1 MTLADS
7 PIATRRAF
15 ILTSGVMAAA
25 STLPVSA
32 VVPHQDN
39 PSQPPAPVPK
49 TKDSTSDDAGAITEA
64 TFAEAEKL
72 AGVEFTDKERTQML
86 RGIKGEV
93 DRYRR
98 RRAQALPNGL
108 GPAAVFDPRFPGA
121 RLVDVSDRLV
131 RSNGSPGPLPTD
143 DEDIAFAPVTTLSRW
158 IQRRQLT
165 SRRLTQ
171 IYLKRLKEIGP
182 KLESVVTLTENRAL
196 RQAAKADNE
205 IAAGKY
211 RGPLHGIP
219 WGAKDLLDTAGIK
232 TTWGATPYKDRV
244 PDDDAVVV
252 KRLDK
257 AGAVLVA
264 KTTLGALAYGD
275 IWFDGRTNNPWNLE
289 KGSSGSSAG

>member
-1 MTLADS
+1 MTSADTS
-7 PIATRRAF
+7 IATRREF

-25 STLPVSA
+25 TTLPASA
-32 VVPHQDN
+32 VGPHQDK
-39 PSQPPAPVPK
+39 PSPPSAQPPR
-49 TKDSTSDDAGAITEA
+49 TEDSTSDDAGAITEA

-93 DRYRR
+93 ARYRR

-121 RLVDVSDRLV
+121 TLVDVSDRLV
-131 RSNGSPGPLPTD
+131 RSDASPGPLPSD

-182 KLESVVTLTENRAL
+182 KLESVVTLTADRAL

-205 IAAGKY
+205 IAAGQY

-219 WGAKDLLDTAGIK
+219 WGAKDLLDSAGIK

-244 PDDDAVVV
+244 PDDDAAVV
-252 KRLDK
+252 KRLDE

-264 KTTLGALAYGD
+264 KTTLG
-275 IWFDGRTNNPWNLE
+275 
-289 KGSSGSSAG
+289 